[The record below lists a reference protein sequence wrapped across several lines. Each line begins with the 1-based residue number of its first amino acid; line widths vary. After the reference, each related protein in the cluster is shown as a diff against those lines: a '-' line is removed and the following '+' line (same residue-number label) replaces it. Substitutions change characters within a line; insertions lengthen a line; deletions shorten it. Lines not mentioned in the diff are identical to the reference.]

1 MSLLPSAAATPSA
14 VTHFLP
20 PSVKPT
26 PTWPAVQR
34 PSFERHHMA
43 RSATTGT
50 ALVEVTKVANE
61 VFIIAASSS
70 TTRIVMRRPAGTVCV
85 RVTSAPLS
93 AT

>member
-1 MSLLPSAAATPSA
+1 
-14 VTHFLP
+14 
-20 PSVKPT
+20 
-26 PTWPAVQR
+26 
-34 PSFERHHMA
+34 MA

>member
-1 MSLLPSAAATPSA
+1 
-14 VTHFLP
+14 
-20 PSVKPT
+20 
-26 PTWPAVQR
+26 
-34 PSFERHHMA
+34 MA

-61 VFIIAASSS
+61 VLRIAAFSS
-70 TTRIVMRRPAGTVCV
+70 TTRTVTRRPAGTTWL